1 MFKVLW
7 MKIRQP
13 PPPTTTIVSIRLP
26 PSPPQP
32 PPPPLWYPPFFHHA
46 LHRHR
51 HRFHGT
57 EPREESENQG
67 DKGLGRFDLDCKA
80 PELLGRETEGET
92 MIWLNREVNSER
104 RIRKSKRQGLGGG
117 YELVPI
123 SDYLFGSRWVRWRKR
138 LGFIRFEED

>member
-1 MFKVLW
+1 

-67 DKGLGRFDLDCKA
+67 DKGLGRVKVIDGKILMIPTPTRSAKKGDLVA
-80 PELLGRETEGET
+80 Q
-92 MIWLNREVNSER
+92 
-104 RIRKSKRQGLGGG
+104 RINGTSAQ
-117 YELVPI
+117 I
-123 SDYLFGSRWVRWRKR
+123 
-138 LGFIRFEED
+138 